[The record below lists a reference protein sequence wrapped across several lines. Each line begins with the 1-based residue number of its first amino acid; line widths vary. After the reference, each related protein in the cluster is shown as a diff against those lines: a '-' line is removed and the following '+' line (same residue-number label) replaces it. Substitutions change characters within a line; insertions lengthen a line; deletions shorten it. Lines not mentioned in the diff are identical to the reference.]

1 MLEVEHAL
9 VKAYG
14 WSLYDIDRTDAESL
28 LQFIFYDPEAAP
40 REKPTRRVHCD
51 QVTWL

>member
-1 MLEVEHAL
+1 MLDIEHAL

-14 WSLYDIDRTDAESL
+14 WSLYDIDRTDVDSL
-28 LQFIFYDPEAAP
+28 LPFILHNPDGTQ
-40 REKPTRRVHCD
+40 KPQEVRKYCD